1 MHIPYIVE
9 KYDGSEKVFDLYS
22 KLLLERIIFIEGEIN
37 DKTANIITA
46 ELLYLDS
53 LNNDDIYIYI
63 NSPGGSITAGF
74 AIYDTMNY
82 VKSDIVTIGIGM
94 CASMAAFLLSS
105 GTKGKRSA
113 LKNTEVMIHQPLG
126 GINGQA
132 TEIQIAAER
141 ILKLKD
147 KINKILSK
155 NTKKPLSKVK
165 KRHRKRLL
173 FKLRRSIKLWNNRQY
188 HLTTDILYYFF
199 YFSKPMINTTFTN
212 RLFSFTT
219 YYFC

>member
-37 DKTANIITA
+37 DKTANIITS

-53 LNNDDIYIYI
+53 LNNDNIDSYI
-63 NSPGGSITAGF
+63 NSTGVSITSGF
-74 AIYDTMNY
+74 TIYDTMNY

-105 GTKGKRSA
+105 GAKGKRSV

-155 NTKKPLSKVK
+155 NTKKPLSKIK
-165 KRHRKRLL
+165 KDTER
-173 FKLRRSIKLWNNRQY
+173 
-188 HLTTDILYYFF
+188 DYFLNAEEALN
-199 YFSKPMINTTFTN
+199 YGIIDNII
-212 RLFSFTT
+212 
-219 YYFC
+219 

>member
-37 DKTANIITA
+37 DKTANIITS

-63 NSPGGSITAGF
+63 NSPGGSITSGF

-105 GTKGKRSA
+105 GAKGKRSV

-126 GINGQA
+126 GAKGQA
-132 TEIQIAAER
+132 SDVKIHAEFL
-141 ILKLKD
+141 LKTRD
-147 KINKILSK
+147 KLNKILSE
-155 NTKKPLSKVK
+155 NTGKPLEIIEKDTDRDNFMIAEEAK
-165 KRHRKRLL
+165 AYGLIDEIMTRK
-173 FKLRRSIKLWNNRQY
+173 S
-188 HLTTDILYYFF
+188 
-199 YFSKPMINTTFTN
+199 
-212 RLFSFTT
+212 
-219 YYFC
+219 